1 VFIKELNSKENAGR
15 CDEQKVPDFLPRK
28 NSKLN
33 QTSASCAIWD
43 RCDKARCSDI
53 IASSGERAHTIQL
66 RDKKKGSFSAVYVEI
81 DKV

>member
-15 CDEQKVPDFLPRK
+15 CDEQKMPDFLPRK

-43 RCDKARCSDI
+43 RCDKARCFDI
-53 IASSGERAHTIQL
+53 IASSGKWACTIQL
-66 RDKKKGSFSAVYVEI
+66 CAEEKSCFSVDYGEI
-81 DKV
+81 GKV